1 MFSLKLTQISD
12 QNTASGDSNCQTKK
26 EKKSSPMKNSQGAE
40 NLLEQAMGIESF
52 IQAQRMTVVL
62 ALSQETGSEQ
72 QRTEA
77 LNSFFDVLQSRMASL
92 TRQIKS

>member
-26 EKKSSPMKNSQGAE
+26 EKKSSLMKNSQGAE

-92 TRQIKS
+92 TR

>member
-12 QNTASGDSNCQTKK
+12 QNTNTADSNCQTKK
-26 EKKSSPMKNSQGAE
+26 EKKSSPLKNFQGTE

-62 ALSQETGSEQ
+62 ALSQETGSG
-72 QRTEA
+72 
-77 LNSFFDVLQSRMASL
+77 
-92 TRQIKS
+92 K